1 MNDPVLARV
10 LAALDGAD
18 GHRISQ
24 LEEDLASLRSRG
36 ARLNA
41 SGLRVQESPYLA
53 FARRLSGLSGLSG
66 LTSISVRP
74 SALAA
79 SA

>member
-18 GHRISQ
+18 GHGLSQ
-24 LEEDLASLRSRG
+24 LEADLATLRGRS
-36 ARLNA
+36 ARLA
-41 SGLRVQESPYLA
+41 ATGLRVQESPYLA
-53 FARRLSGLSGLSG
+53 FARRLTGLPQ
-66 LTSISVRP
+66 RP
-74 SALAA
+74 PALAA

>member
-24 LEEDLASLRSRG
+24 LEDDLATVLARS
-36 ARLNA
+36 ARLTA
-41 SGLRVQESPYLA
+41 GGLRVQESPYLA
-53 FARRLSGLSGLSG
+53 FARRLAG
-66 LTSISVRP
+66 LTVRP
-74 SALAA
+74 PALAA